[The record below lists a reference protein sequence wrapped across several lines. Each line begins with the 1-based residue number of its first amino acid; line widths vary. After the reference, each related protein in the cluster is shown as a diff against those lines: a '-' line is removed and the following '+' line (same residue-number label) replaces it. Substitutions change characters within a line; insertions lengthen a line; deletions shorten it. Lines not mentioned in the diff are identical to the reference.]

1 MGRPRAVITV
11 NLDIAGRRPSAEVFD
26 AAGIDW
32 EHRYGAPDWLDDD
45 TRASL
50 AGVDAILAGAERLDE
65 STMAHADRLKVV
77 SRNGVGYDR
86 VDVDYCTRRGIVV
99 TYTPGVMADAVADLT
114 MGLLL
119 AAVRGIST
127 GDRHVKG
134 GGYEA
139 AMGEDLAAMTL
150 GLLGCGRIGA
160 EVVRRALGFRMR
172 VLVHDPWVDPEELRE
187 IGAEPVD
194 LDGLLAGSD
203 AISLHLPMSQ
213 ENARI
218 VDAGFLGRMKP
229 GSWLINTARG
239 GLVDE
244 PALIAALEAGH
255 LAGAGLD
262 CQATEPPAGDSAR
275 LVALEQVV
283 ATPHGGS
290 NTVAARIRMAELGAQ
305 GIVDVLQGR
314 RPEHVVNPEVLE
326 KVGIR

>member
-11 NLDIAGRRPSAEVFD
+11 NLDIGGRRPSAEIFD

-50 AGVDAILAGAERLDE
+50 AGADAILAGAERLDE
-65 STMAHADRLKVV
+65 STMAGAERLKVV
-77 SRNGVGYDR
+77 CRNGVGYDR

-99 TYTPGVMADAVADLT
+99 SYTPGVMVDAVADLA

-119 AAVRGIST
+119 AVVRGLPA
-127 GDRHVKG
+127 GDRNVKA

-139 AMGEDLAAMTL
+139 ALGEDLASMTL

-172 VLVHDPWVDPEELRE
+172 VLVHDPWVDPEELRG

-203 AISLHLPMSQ
+203 AVSLHLPMSQ

-218 VDAGFLGRMKP
+218 VDAGFLRRMRP

-244 PALIAALEAGH
+244 AALISALEDGH
-255 LAGAGLD
+255 LSGAGLD
-262 CQATEPPAGDSAR
+262 CQASEPPAGDSAR
-275 LVALEQVV
+275 LVALDRVV
-283 ATPHGGS
+283 ATPHIGS
-290 NTVAARIRMAELGAQ
+290 NTVTARTRMAEVGARE
-305 GIVDVLQGR
+305 IVAVLQGR
-314 RPEHVVNPEVLE
+314 RPRHVVNPEVLE
-326 KVGIR
+326 KAGLA

>member
-11 NLDIAGRRPSAEVFD
+11 NLDIGGRRPSAEIFD

-32 EHRYGAPDWLDDD
+32 EHRYGGPDWLDED
-45 TRASL
+45 TRAALSG
-50 AGVDAILAGAERLDE
+50 ADAILAGAERLNE
-65 STMAHADRLKVV
+65 STMARADRLKVV
-77 SRNGVGYDR
+77 CRNGVGYDR

-119 AAVRGIST
+119 AVVRGLST
-127 GDRHVKG
+127 GDRSVKA
-134 GGYEA
+134 GGYEV
-139 AMGEDLAAMTL
+139 AMGEDLASMTL
-150 GLLGCGRIGA
+150 GLLGCGRIGV

-172 VLVHDPWVDPEELRE
+172 VLVHDPWVAPEELRE
-187 IGAEPVD
+187 IGAEPVS
-194 LDGLLAGSD
+194 LEGLLAGAD
-203 AISLHLPMSQ
+203 AISLHLPMSG

-218 VDAGFLGRMKP
+218 VDAGFLRRMKP

-244 PALIAALEAGH
+244 PALISALEDGH

-275 LVALEQVV
+275 LVALDQVV
-283 ATPHGGS
+283 ATPHSGS
-290 NTVAARIRMAELGAQ
+290 NTVTARTRMAEVGARD
-305 GIVDVLQGR
+305 IVAVLQGR
-314 RPEHVVNPEVLE
+314 RPRQVVNPEVLE
-326 KVGIR
+326 KAGA

>member
-11 NLDIAGRRPSAEVFD
+11 NLDIGGRRPSAEIFD

-50 AGVDAILAGAERLDE
+50 AGADAILAGAERLDE
-65 STMAHADRLKVV
+65 STMAGADRLKVV
-77 SRNGVGYDR
+77 CRNGVGYDR

-99 TYTPGVMADAVADLT
+99 SYTPGVMADAVADLA

-119 AAVRGIST
+119 AAVRGLPAQ
-127 GDRHVKG
+127 DRHVKA

-139 AMGEDLAAMTL
+139 FMGEDLASMTL

-172 VLVHDPWVDPEELRE
+172 VLVHDPWVDPDRLRE
-187 IGAEPVD
+187 TGAEPVG

-203 AISLHLPMSQ
+203 AISLHLPMSK

-218 VDAGFLGRMKP
+218 VDAGFLRRMKP

-244 PALIAALEAGH
+244 PALIAALEDGH

-262 CQATEPPAGDSAR
+262 CQAKEPPAGDSAR
-275 LVALEQVV
+275 LVALDQVV
-283 ATPHGGS
+283 ATPHIGS
-290 NTVAARIRMAELGAQ
+290 NTITARTRMAETGARE
-305 GIVDVLQGR
+305 IVAVLQGR
-314 RPEHVVNPEVLE
+314 RPRHVVNPEVLE
-326 KVGIR
+326 RAGLA